1 MGIVNHGM
9 DCVIMT
15 NKLLTTQQAG
25 EILGPSK
32 YTVRDRIRKGQ
43 IKAIHVDGRGTNG
56 EYRIEETELERY
68 IQNMKDGIRKKEVT
82 KL

>member
-1 MGIVNHGM
+1 MKPE
-9 DCVIMT
+9 
-15 NKLLTTQQAG
+15 KLYTVKEAG
-25 EILGPSK
+25 EILGLSK

-68 IQNMKDGIRKKEVT
+68 IQSQKERKKEVT
-82 KL
+82 